1 MLRRLPDEIQRRD
14 RMVCITE
21 IYAGSGALRYKRGMA
36 LPPHMPSD
44 PTPGGTP
51 ASLEHLR
58 GTVLEHDLLRVFLAV
73 VDSGGYTSAGQLL
86 HRTQAAISQQI
97 RRLEDAAQVALF
109 EHPRRL
115 VQLTQEGRVLV
126 EYARRLVALNDEA
139 LASLRSGEV
148 AGRVRIGA
156 NNHYA
161 THVLPPLLAA
171 FSRAYPAVQVELH
184 TGVAAD
190 MQERL
195 GGSYDIL
202 INIHPAGLGA
212 GRLLRREQ
220 LHWITSHAQS
230 PYRVD
235 PMPMAFLPQGSL
247 LRGMAVAALGRA
259 GRSWRVVHESSNIA
273 SLMAAATAGW
283 AVSVFQRS
291 SIDTAQA
298 RILDESDGMPP
309 LPQIDV
315 RMEVAQRFLPRAA
328 VSLHQYLT
336 EALQPAE

>member
-1 MLRRLPDEIQRRD
+1 
-14 RMVCITE
+14 
-21 IYAGSGALRYKRGMA
+21 
-36 LPPHMPSD
+36 
-44 PTPGGTP
+44 
-51 ASLEHLR
+51 
-58 GTVLEHDLLRVFLAV
+58 VLEHDLLRVFIAV
-73 VDSGGYTSAGQLL
+73 VDSGGYTSAGHLL

-109 EHPRRL
+109 EHPRRS
-115 VQLTQEGRVLV
+115 VKLTQEGRVLV

-161 THVLPPLLAA
+161 THVLPRLLAT
-171 FSRAYPAVQVELH
+171 FSHLHPGVQVEMH

-212 GRLLRREQ
+212 GHLLRREQ
-220 LHWITSHAQS
+220 LHWIASRTELQ
-230 PYRVD
+230 VD
-235 PMPMAFLPQGSL
+235 ADPLPVAFLPQGSL
-247 LRGMAVAALGRA
+247 LRSMAVAALGRA

-273 SLMAAATAGW
+273 SLMAAASSGW

-291 SIDTAQA
+291 SIDTSAV
-298 RILDESDGMPP
+298 RILDERDGMPALP
-309 LPQIDV
+309 LIDV
-315 RMEVAQRFLPRAA
+315 RMEVAQRYLPRAA
-328 VSLHQYLT
+328 VALHRYLL
-336 EALQPAE
+336 ESLQPVR